1 MSAQRKTN
9 TLVIEGGHPLRGAVS
24 VSGSK
29 NATLGAM
36 AAALL
41 VSEECVLKNVPDIG
55 DVEQMAQ
62 VLRSI
67 GASVDWAGPHVLR
80 INAAKLH
87 SSSPATELAGS
98 LRGSFLVMGALLG
111 RLGEASCPQPGG
123 DVIGQR
129 PIDVHLSG
137 FAALGAEV
145 SRVGDRFVAHAKRP
159 LQAATLFADYPSVLG
174 TQNLMLAAVTARGR
188 TRIVNAAAEPEVQGS
203 AEMLVR
209 MGARISG
216 HGSHTIEIEGVERLH
231 GCEYE
236 IIPDRLEA
244 GTYTIAAALTQGEIE
259 VQGACP
265 LHLESLTHKLREAG
279 VHIEVNGDRLRA
291 RGAAQLKP
299 LTVQALPYPGLAT
312 DLQAMV
318 AVLLTQAHGVSY
330 IHERVF
336 DNRLLYA
343 GELRKL
349 GADVV
354 TTGTTTAIISGPT
367 PLHGTH
373 VQALDVRAGAAL
385 ILAGLAASTGRTEVT
400 DVYHV
405 DRGYERLDE
414 KLRSL
419 GAKIERV

>member
-1 MSAQRKTN
+1 MAQRKAN
-9 TLVIEGGHPLRGAVS
+9 TLLIEGGHRLQGAVA

-36 AAALL
+36 AAALA
-41 VSEECVLKNVPDIG
+41 VPEDCVLRNVPDIG

-62 VLRSI
+62 VLRSL
-67 GASVDWAGPHVLR
+67 GATVDWAGQHMLR

-87 SSSPATELAGS
+87 TSTPAMEYAGT

-137 FAALGAEV
+137 FAALGADV
-145 SRVGDRFVAHAKRP
+145 SRDGERFIAHTSKP
-159 LQAATLFADYPSVLG
+159 LEGATIFADYPSVLG
-174 TQNLMLAAVTARGR
+174 TQNLMLAAATARGR
-188 TRIVNAAAEPEVQGS
+188 TRIVNAAAEPEVQGT
-203 AEMLVR
+203 AQMLIR

-216 HGSHTIEIEGVERLH
+216 AGTHTVEIEGVERLR
-231 GCEYE
+231 GCEFE

-244 GTYTIAAALTQGEIE
+244 GTYAVASALTQGDVE
-259 VQGACP
+259 VRGACP
-265 LHLESLTHKLREAG
+265 QHLESLTHKLREAG
-279 VHIEVNGDRLRA
+279 VQIEIQGDVLWA
-291 RGAAQLKP
+291 RGVPELRP
-299 LTVQALPYPGLAT
+299 LTIQALPYPGLAT
-312 DLQAMV
+312 DLQALM

-330 IHERVF
+330 VHERVF

-343 GELRKL
+343 GELRKM

-367 PLHGTH
+367 SLHGAR

-385 ILAGLAASTGRTEVT
+385 ILAGLAAVSGRSEVT

-419 GAKIERV
+419 GASIERV

>member
-1 MSAQRKTN
+1 MAQRKAN
-9 TLVIEGGHPLRGAVS
+9 TLLIEGGHRLQGTVA

-41 VSEECVLKNVPDIG
+41 VPEDCVLQNVPVIG
-55 DVEQMAQ
+55 DVDQMAE
-62 VLRSI
+62 VLRSL
-67 GASVDWAGPHVLR
+67 GATVEWTGRNVLR
-80 INAAKLH
+80 ISAAELH
-87 SSSPATELAGS
+87 SSTPAIEFAGT

-111 RLGEASCPQPGG
+111 EAACPQPGG

-137 FAALGAEV
+137 FAALGAEI
-145 SRVGDRFVAHAKRP
+145 SRDGERFIAHASKP
-159 LQAATLFADYPSVLG
+159 LEGATIFADYPSVLG
-174 TQNLMLAAVTARGR
+174 TQNLMLAAATARGR
-188 TRIVNAAAEPEVQGS
+188 TRIVNAAAEPEVQGT
-203 AEMLVR
+203 AQMLIR

-216 HGSHTIEIEGVERLH
+216 AGTHTVEIEGVESLR
-231 GCEYE
+231 GCEFE

-244 GTYTIAAALTQGEIE
+244 GTYAVASALTQGEVE
-259 VQGACP
+259 VRGACP
-265 LHLESLTHKLREAG
+265 EHLESLTHKLREAG
-279 VHIEVNGDRLRA
+279 VQIEIQGNTVWA
-291 RGAAQLKP
+291 RGVPELRP
-299 LTVQALPYPGLAT
+299 LTIQALPYPGLAT
-312 DLQAMV
+312 DLQALV

-343 GELRKL
+343 GELRKM

-367 PLHGTH
+367 SLHGAR

-385 ILAGLAASTGRTEVT
+385 ILAGLAAVSGRSEVT

-419 GAKIERV
+419 GARIERV

>member
-1 MSAQRKTN
+1 MPRHKTN
-9 TLVIEGGHPLRGAVS
+9 SLVIEGGRPLHGAVS

-41 VSEECVLKNVPDIG
+41 VPEECVLRNVPDIG

-62 VLRSI
+62 VLRSL
-67 GASVDWAGPHVLR
+67 GATVEWAGAHVLR

-98 LRGSFLVMGALLG
+98 LRGSFLAMGALLG
-111 RLGEASCPQPGG
+111 RLGQASCPQPGG

-129 PIDVHLSG
+129 PIDVHLAG
-137 FAALGAEV
+137 FAALGAGV
-145 SRVGDRFVAHAKRP
+145 SRDGDRFVAHAQRP
-159 LQAATLFADYPSVLG
+159 LEGATIFADYPSVLG

-203 AEMLVR
+203 AEMLIR

-216 HGSHTIEIEGVERLH
+216 HGSHTVEIEGVERLR

-244 GTYTIAAALTQGEIE
+244 GTYTIAAALTRGEIE
-259 VQGACP
+259 VRSACP
-265 LHLESLTHKLREAG
+265 QHLESLTHKLREAG
-279 VHIEVNGDRLRA
+279 VHIETGADRLWA
-291 RGAAQLKP
+291 RGAPELKP

-318 AVLLTQAHGVSY
+318 AVLLTQARGVSY
-330 IHERVF
+330 VHERVF

-343 GELRKL
+343 GELRKM

-385 ILAGLAASTGRTEVT
+385 ILAGLAASSGRTEVT

>member
-1 MSAQRKTN
+1 MAQRKAN
-9 TLVIEGGHPLRGAVS
+9 TLLIEGGHRLQGTVA

-41 VSEECVLKNVPDIG
+41 VPEDCVLQNVPVIG
-55 DVEQMAQ
+55 DVDQMAE
-62 VLRSI
+62 VLRSL
-67 GASVDWAGPHVLR
+67 GATVEWTGRNVLR
-80 INAAKLH
+80 INAAELH
-87 SSSPATELAGS
+87 SSTPAIEFAGT

-129 PIDVHLSG
+129 PIDVHLAG
-137 FAALGAEV
+137 FAALGAEI
-145 SRVGDRFVAHAKRP
+145 SRDGERFIAHASKP
-159 LQAATLFADYPSVLG
+159 LEGATIFADYPSVLG
-174 TQNLMLAAVTARGR
+174 TQNLMLAAATARGR
-188 TRIVNAAAEPEVQGS
+188 TRIVNAAAEPEVQGT
-203 AEMLVR
+203 AQMLIR

-216 HGSHTIEIEGVERLH
+216 AGTHTIEVEGVERLR
-231 GCEYE
+231 GCEFE

-244 GTYTIAAALTQGEIE
+244 GTYAVASALTQGEVE
-259 VQGACP
+259 VRGACP
-265 LHLESLTHKLREAG
+265 QHLESLTHKLREAG
-279 VHIEVNGDRLRA
+279 VQIEIQGDVLWA
-291 RGAAQLKP
+291 RGVPELRP
-299 LTVQALPYPGLAT
+299 LTIQALPYPGLAT
-312 DLQAMV
+312 DLQALV

-330 IHERVF
+330 VHERVF

-343 GELRKL
+343 GELRKM

-367 PLHGTH
+367 SLHGAR

-385 ILAGLAASTGRTEVT
+385 ILAGLAAVSGRSEVT

>member
-1 MSAQRKTN
+1 MPQRKTN
-9 TLVIEGGHPLRGAVS
+9 ALAIEGGHPLHGTVS

-41 VSEECVLKNVPDIG
+41 VPEECVLHNVPDIG

-62 VLRSI
+62 VLRSL
-67 GASVDWAGPHVLR
+67 GTTVEWAGQHVLR

-87 SSSPATELAGS
+87 SSSPAMETASS

-145 SRVGDRFVAHAKRP
+145 SRDGDQFVARARKP
-159 LQAATLFADYPSVLG
+159 LGGATIFADYPSVLG

-188 TRIVNAAAEPEVQGS
+188 TKIVNAAAEPEVQGS

-209 MGARISG
+209 MGAQISG
-216 HGSHTIEIEGVERLH
+216 HGSHTIEVKGVERLR

-244 GTYTIAAALTQGEIE
+244 GTYAIAAALTQGEVE
-259 VQGACP
+259 VTRACP
-265 LHLESLTHKLREAG
+265 EHLQSLTHKLREAG
-279 VHIEVNGDRLRA
+279 VQMETRDDKLRVRGDGPLR
-291 RGAAQLKP
+291 P

-330 IHERVF
+330 VHERVF

-367 PLHGTH
+367 PLHGAR

-385 ILAGLAASTGRTEVT
+385 ILAGLAAATGRTEIT

-419 GAKIERV
+419 GAKIERI

>member
-1 MSAQRKTN
+1 MTPQRKTSA
-9 TLVIEGGHPLRGAVS
+9 LLIEGGHRLHGAVS

-41 VSEECVLKNVPDIG
+41 VSDECVLQNVPDIG

-62 VLRSI
+62 VLRSL
-67 GASVDWAGPHVLR
+67 GASVEWAGPHVLR
-80 INAAKLH
+80 LSAAKLH
-87 SSSPATELAGS
+87 NSSPATELAGS
-98 LRGSFLVMGALLG
+98 LRGSFLVMGALLS

-137 FAALGAEV
+137 FAALGAQV
-145 SRVGDRFVAHAKRP
+145 SRDGERFAARAKRP
-159 LQAATLFADYPSVLG
+159 LAGATIFADYPSVLG
-174 TQNLMLAAVTARGR
+174 TQNLMLAAATARGR
-188 TRIVNAAAEPEVQGS
+188 TRIVNAAAEPEVQGL

-209 MGARISG
+209 MGAQISG
-216 HGSHTIEIEGVERLH
+216 AGSHTIEIEGVERLR

-244 GTYTIAAALTQGEIE
+244 GTYTIAAALTRGELE
-259 VQGACP
+259 VRGACP
-265 LHLESLTHKLREAG
+265 EHLESLTHKLREAG
-279 VHIEVNGDRLRA
+279 VEVEVLGDRLWV
-291 RGAAQLKP
+291 RGAGELRP

-312 DLQAMV
+312 DLQALV
-318 AVLLTQAHGVSY
+318 AVLLTQAQGVSY
-330 IHERVF
+330 VHERVF

-343 GELRKL
+343 GELRKM

-367 PLHGTH
+367 PLHGAR

-385 ILAGLAASTGRTEVT
+385 ILAGLAASSGRTEVT

-419 GAKIERV
+419 GANIERV